1 MKLRYK
7 IKIAIISVLLLVF
20 FLVLNLTF
28 FGKEVKNSFY
38 LISSPIQNIFW
49 GAGVRVSGFFEFIIE
64 MKHLKEEN
72 EKLKLQVQDLLA
84 ENEVLKDFK
93 EENEKLREALGIGLE
108 KEFQLVLARVTGRDI
123 AQDFIS
129 INKGT
134 QDGIPEG
141 SHFPVITQEKVL
153 IGRIDKVY
161 KNFSKVLLISHSQ
174 GSFVGKIA
182 DSEILGTVKGRGNLK
197 VGLERI
203 SREEEIKEGDL
214 VVTSALSGV
223 FPPGLLIG
231 KVGQIEKAD
240 PEPFYRA
247 ELSPFFDIGEL
258 EKVFIIIN
266 H

>member
-28 FGKEVKNSFY
+28 FGEEVKNSFY

-108 KEFQLVLARVTGRDI
+108 KEFQLVLARVTGKKI
-123 AQDFIS
+123 VQDFIL
-129 INKGT
+129 INKGA
-134 QDGIPEG
+134 QDGISPG
-141 SHFPVITQEKVL
+141 LPVVTSQKAL
-153 IGRIDKVY
+153 IGKVSQVY
-161 KNFSKVLLISHSQ
+161 EDFSEVLLVSHPQ
-174 GSFVGKIA
+174 NSFDGKIV
-182 DSEILGTVKGRGNLK
+182 DSEILGMVKGRGSLK
-197 VGLERI
+197 VSFDLI
-203 SREEEIKEGDL
+203 PREEEIKEGDV

-223 FPPGLLIG
+223 FPFGLLVG
-231 KVGQIEKAD
+231 KVSRIEKAD
-240 PEPFYRA
+240 PEPFYWT
-247 ELSPFFDIGEL
+247 EISPFFNLGEL
-258 EKVFIIIN
+258 EKVFIILN
-266 H
+266 Y